1 MKGIIIPAMEKYEN
15 ILYSNIKY
23 LREKFNCNLP
33 IEIWQIGQEISDVMK
48 YILESNQEKWNITFK
63 NVNDYTD
70 NSEHW
75 KGYQIKAFVLKYTD
89 FDEIILCD
97 CDSIFLASPEIIF
110 KDPNYIKTGT
120 FFFKD
125 FLRHLPSNNDEETNR
140 KIWFKNMFPIPPQYL
155 PEECYYLYNM
165 KTKKQ
170 QMWFYQESGVVYLN
184 KTMHLDII
192 EKIYILNENHKET
205 YKYVHGDKE
214 TFWIA
219 CLLCNKPFYMNN
231 YPGINLE
238 PEINIAT
245 HLIDR
250 ITAAFTHLYDY
261 NGKTI
266 LFYSQKGYPNIN
278 KITKNIILKQLQ

>member
-1 MKGIIIPAMEKYEN
+1 MRGIIIAAIEKYEN
-15 ILYSNIKY
+15 LLYSNIKY

-33 IEIWQIGQEISDVMK
+33 IEIWQIEQEISDVMK
-48 YILESNQEKWNITFK
+48 YLLESNQEKWNITFK
-63 NVNDYTD
+63 NVKNYSNDP
-70 NSEHW
+70 EHW
-75 KGYQIKAFVLKYTD
+75 RGYQIKAFVLKYTD

-110 KDPNYIKTGT
+110 KDPKYIETGT

-140 KIWFKNMFPIPPQYL
+140 KIWFKNMLPIPPKYL

-165 KTKKQ
+165 KTSKQ

-184 KTMHLDII
+184 KNMHPDII
-192 EKIYILNENHKET
+192 EKIYELNENHKET

-238 PEINIAT
+238 PEFNIA
-245 HLIDR
+245 LYLNNK
-250 ITAAFTHLYDY
+250 ITPAFTHLYDY

-278 KITKNIILKQLQ
+278 KITKNIILRQIQ